1 MAVLAEVFCRK
12 SIFLWSFLFLLL
24 FFVFSNVPVRKYG
37 NGLEFYVT
45 RVARDRATVR
55 GVEFL
60 LYFVA
65 PM

>member
-1 MAVLAEVFCRK
+1 MEF
-12 SIFLWSFLFLLL
+12 SFSSS

-45 RVARDRATVR
+45 CVARDRATVR
-55 GVEFL
+55 GMEFL

-65 PM
+65 PV